1 MKRCSISLIIRETQ
15 IKATMMYSLTLF
27 RMTIIRKSTN
37 NKCWRG
43 CEEKRTHL
51 HCSVHACLLSCF
63 SHVRLFATLW
73 TVPTRLLCP
82 WEAPGKNTRLGC
94 HALLQGDLS
103 DPGFEP
109 IYISSTS
116 SGLLCPS
123 PRDLPHPGFKPT
135 SLTFPA
141 LAGATWEVP

>member
-51 HCSVHACLLSCF
+51 
-63 SHVRLFATLW
+63 T
-73 TVPTRLLCP
+73 LLC
-82 WEAPGKNTRLGC
+82 ACMLAK
-94 HALLQGDLS
+94 LLQSCKILCDPMDCTHQAPLPMGSSRQEYSTGLPCPSPGDLF

-109 IYISSTS
+109 I
-116 SGLLCPS
+116 
-123 PRDLPHPGFKPT
+123 
-135 SLTFPA
+135 SLTSPPQAVGCYVLLQGIFPTQGSNPH
-141 LAGATWEVP
+141 LLHFLH